1 MEINNTQEFLDAYQ
15 LITYLRG
22 IGQNFEFHNVSDVQR
37 FMDYIY
43 RLIYEEN
50 LNVVF
55 FYKGFA
61 NFILNKKVD
70 DSGSIDVFV
79 PTDNQSNNI
88 TGYFLV
94 NESDFKD
101 LLFGKK
107 RRNTKGFFLPYLL
120 FNQHLYPSNYLHRV
134 PNVDEYYDIYLENDE
149 SIDFSDLR
157 FPKSDLDKLF
167 NQNNTFTNSAVL
179 ITTSPEQEIAKETDD
194 KVLSTK
200 SQNAVAKIILALL
213 EIAEL
218 EIGEPYSY
226 DKPNSTNR
234 IIYDILIEKNF
245 KVSQQLIGNW
255 LELAKQQ
262 SPDK

>member
-1 MEINNTQEFLDAYQ
+1 MQNVELNNTQEFLDSHQ
-15 LITYLRG
+15 VITYLRG

-37 FMDYIY
+37 FTDYIY

-70 DSGSIDVFV
+70 DSIDVFV
-79 PTDNQSNNI
+79 PIDNQSNNI

-94 NESDFKD
+94 NESDCKD

-120 FNQHLYPSNYLHRV
+120 FNQHLYPNNYLHRV

-157 FPKSDLDKLF
+157 FPKSELDKLF
-167 NQNNTFTNSAVL
+167 SQNNTITNSAL
-179 ITTSPEQEIAKETDD
+179 LTPSAKQEITEEAND
-194 KVLSTK
+194 KLLTTK
-200 SQNAVAKIILALL
+200 SQNVVAKIIKALI

-218 EIGEPYSY
+218 EIDEPYSY